1 MKIRQPWILKMLG
14 GIIALVIRFW
24 IGTLCYRYRP
34 RGLNVDPHR
43 PGLEGHY
50 IYAFWHEN
58 LLLPAYQ
65 YGRRN
70 IHVLISQHADGELI
84 AEACKHLG
92 FRLVRGS
99 TTRGGVE
106 AVRLMKRLAH
116 VGHLGITP
124 DGPRGPRRT
133 VQTGAIYL
141 AARTGLPIIP
151 IGFAFARAWRIN
163 SWDRFALP
171 VPYSKAVCV
180 TGTPIRVPKNADRE
194 TLETYRQLV
203 QEAMDLATIQATEM
217 VSGSSAK
224 QTQTGETRQAA

>member
-1 MKIRQPWILKMLG
+1 MKIRQPWLLKILG
-14 GIIALVIRFW
+14 GMIALLVRYW
-24 IGTLCYRYRP
+24 IGSLRYRYRP
-34 RGLNVDPHR
+34 RGPNVDPHR
-43 PGLEGHY
+43 PGLRGHY

-106 AVRLMKRLAH
+106 ALRLMKKLAN

-124 DGPRGPRRT
+124 DGPRGPRRK
-133 VQTGAIYL
+133 VQVGAIYL
-141 AARTGLPIIP
+141 AARTGLPIVP
-151 IGFAFARAWRIN
+151 IGFAFARAWRMS

-171 VPYSKAVCV
+171 LPYSHAVCV
-180 TGTPIRVPKNADRE
+180 TGTPIAVPKTADRVQ
-194 TLETYRQLV
+194 LNHYRELV
-203 QEAMDLATIQATEM
+203 QQAMDQASLAAERLAGQPL
-217 VSGSSAK
+217 VVPKSR
-224 QTQTGETRQAA
+224 QPRQAA